1 MNTKANT
8 TLITEGI
15 NSNNLQINN
24 PVRESTP
31 PLEEVSSPVIECPD
45 LAIEDQ
51 EELSEESDEH
61 EM

>member
-8 TLITEGI
+8 TLITEGV

-24 PVRESTP
+24 PVIESTT
-31 PLEEVSSPVIECPD
+31 PLEEVSCPVIECPD
-45 LAIEDQ
+45 LGIEDQ